1 MPKPDRTT
9 YERNAARVKALTSS
23 GASTREIAEELGCST
38 STAARC
44 KQSAQEDLD
53 VSPQTGERA

>member
-1 MPKPDRTT
+1 MPKRSRTT
-9 YERNAARVKALTSS
+9 YQRNAARVKALTSR

-44 KQSAQEDLD
+44 KRNAQEDLD
-53 VSPQTGERA
+53 VSRQTDERA